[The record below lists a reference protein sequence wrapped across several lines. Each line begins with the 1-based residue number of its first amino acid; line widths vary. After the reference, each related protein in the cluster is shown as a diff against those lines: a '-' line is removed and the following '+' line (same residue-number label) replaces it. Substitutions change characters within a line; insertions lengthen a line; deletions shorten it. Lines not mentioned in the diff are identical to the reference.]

1 MVKTSI
7 PKNLAEALSVLSK
20 EKYRLVAGGTDMLV
34 QNRNRATLPIKY
46 KDNVMYIA
54 NLEELFG
61 ITEDEETIYIG
72 ACEPLE
78 AILENDLTPKL
89 LKETI
94 LEMASP
100 AIRHTGTLGGNIGN
114 ASPAGDS
121 LVPLYLLNAVIEVKS
136 ETETRRLRIQD
147 FIQGVRKIDLAD
159 NELIT
164 KIIISKTEFT
174 KAYFKKVGPRLSDA
188 ISKLSFAGAITFDND
203 IILDLRFAFGA
214 VNITVVRRPE
224 IECLYIRKTKE
235 ELKASVNEIVEAYS
249 KFIRP
254 IDDQR
259 SNKEYRKKVSINL
272 LKSFIEEL

>member
-1 MVKTSI
+1 MVKTII
-7 PKNLAEALSVLSK
+7 PKNLAEALSELSK
-20 EKYRLVAGGTDMLV
+20 DKYRLVAGGTDMLI
-34 QNRNRATLPIKY
+34 QNRNRASLPIKY
-46 KDNVMYIA
+46 TENVMYIA
-54 NLEELFG
+54 NIEELFG
-61 ITEDEETIYIG
+61 IEEGEEYISIG
-72 ACEPLE
+72 ACESLE

-121 LVPLYLLNAVIEVKS
+121 LVPLYLLNAIIELQS
-136 ETETRRLRIQD
+136 ETATRTLRIQD

-164 KIIISKTEFT
+164 KIMISKLEFT

-188 ISKLSFAGAITFDND
+188 ISKLSFAGAITFFEEK
-203 IILDLRFAFGA
+203 IIDLRFAFGA
-214 VNITVVRRPE
+214 VNTTVVRRPE
-224 IECLYIRKTKE
+224 IECLYITKTKE
-235 ELKASVNEIVEAYS
+235 ELKASVDEIIEAYS
-249 KFIRP
+249 KYIRP

-259 SNKEYRKKVSINL
+259 SNKEYRKTVSINL
-272 LKSFIEEL
+272 LRSFIEEL